1 MSGEDLLIFK
11 KEPFELGNGL
21 CYYNSDIYVLGK
33 GTDNQECVGLR
44 FTGGILTGS
53 IKAFEDCIDRFV
65 KFRNTTTHGNYMKVT
80 GELADTAANLMNLI
94 YISRLD
100 RIGVPRNG
108 IKDRICA
115 GVVYR

>member
-1 MSGEDLLIFK
+1 MYAEIMIQPACF
-11 KEPFELGNGL
+11 
-21 CYYNSDIYVLGK
+21 
-33 GTDNQECVGLR
+33 
-44 FTGGILTGS
+44 TGS

-94 YISRLD
+94 YISRMD
-100 RIGVPRNG
+100 RIGVPRNV